1 MNDLVQVEGYW
12 EDEPSHVFTVLVS
25 RGSWNGEEDDADSRV
40 FYYMDGQPLTE
51 GAVIAED
58 FVVEKVLD

>member
-12 EDEPSHVFTVLVS
+12 EDEPARVFTVLVS

-40 FYYMDGQPLTE
+40 FYYMDGQPLTA
-51 GAVIAED
+51 GAVIAHD
-58 FVVEKVLD
+58 FVVEKILD